1 MNNIPQNL
9 TLAELE
15 RWAYIEN
22 IPGLKGM
29 LDYHWNT
36 VFMQG
41 YSTGVTHGYDNGYST
56 GYDDGQSED
65 TWK

>member
-9 TLAELE
+9 SLAELE

-36 VFMQG
+36 VFSQG
-41 YSTGVTHGYDNGYST
+41 FSAGAQVGYDNGYSV
-56 GYDDGQSED
+56 GYDDGQSPD